1 MANNKEKP
9 RYFCSDASYGEVIAT
24 LEKMYADAQRDPT
37 RYGAIRREINAR
49 LLAEWKELEET
60 ETKGD

>member
-9 RYFCSDASYGEVIAT
+9 RYFCSDASYEEVIAT
-24 LEKMYADAQRDPT
+24 LEKMYAHAQRDPT